1 MESFFLAKQ
10 YKTNGFSSSNM
21 TKEIKKTRKTKKT
34 KKNSG
39 PPPGPS
45 GTPSPYVLKGPNRKT
60 IRKWVPNHFLNV
72 FLLPDALA
80 LCFKG
85 LNRKQ

>member
-1 MESFFLAKQ
+1 MKSFLVKH

-21 TKEIKKTRKTKKT
+21 TKETEKTRNIRKTK

-39 PPPGPS
+39 PPPCPS

-60 IRKWVPNHFLNV
+60 IRKWGPKHFLIV